1 MILKS
6 KQEDPFQIEIVQ
18 LHQNKLRI
26 KRLRDNLTSLTSSS
40 DSPEENHTKDL
51 KENKS
56 CNNRKR
62 RFELKFSEFEFTFEQ
77 DNHNQVQTR
86 LQCKRWIENP

>member
-1 MILKS
+1 M
-6 KQEDPFQIEIVQ
+6 Q

-40 DSPEENHTKDL
+40 DSPEEKHPKDL
-51 KENKS
+51 KESKS

-62 RFELKFSEFEFTFEQ
+62 RFELKFSESEFTLEQ
-77 DNHNQVQTR
+77 GNYNHVQTR
-86 LQCKRWIENP
+86 LQCKRRIDYP